1 MTTLLHHTRIGIS
14 IRLKD
19 KVNLFW
25 AEVPKTIQR
34 NSVEVILEVLVI
46 IIVAVATSSTT
57 TRKESRLQALG
68 QSWTLTRRMTSLG
81 AYVTLCILHSNYT
94 LE

>member
-19 KVNLFW
+19 KVYLFW
-25 AEVPKTIQR
+25 AEMTQTIQR

-46 IIVAVATSSTT
+46 VIVAMATSSST

-68 QSWTLTRRMTSLG
+68 
-81 AYVTLCILHSNYT
+81 
-94 LE
+94 